1 MSPAS
6 KTLRKK
12 AYAPDR
18 PSSEPSVN
26 QTTAEL
32 CLPFTPEELE
42 FLSKPRV
49 LIAGG
54 GLAGLTLA
62 ILLHKANIPFL
73 VFERAKE
80 IKPLGK
86 LVDPCDAKFLFF
98 VAQPNRMYLSHKT
111 CSNRISHSFGNGSV
125 SDFPAIRHLG
135 RVHQD

>member
-6 KTLRKK
+6 KTHRNK
-12 AYAPDR
+12 AYAPNR
-18 PSSEPSVN
+18 PSSEPSVA
-26 QTTAEL
+26 QSTAEL

-42 FLSKPRV
+42 LLSKPRV

-86 LVDPCDAKFLFF
+86 
-98 VAQPNRMYLSHKT
+98 
-111 CSNRISHSFGNGSV
+111 
-125 SDFPAIRHLG
+125 
-135 RVHQD
+135 